1 VSSNH
6 FHGATV
12 FSATMARDRDSIGDK
27 ITSWLRQ
34 HTEVEVV
41 DTVVSLSS
49 DAKFHCLSITL
60 FWRIASQA
68 I

>member
-12 FSATMARDRDSIGDK
+12 FSATMARDRDNLGER
-27 ITSWLRQ
+27 ITAWLRQ
-34 HTEVEVV
+34 HAEVEVV

-60 FWRIASQA
+60 FWRIIGQV
-68 I
+68 